1 MARPFFIHHS
11 FLPFVWSIV
20 VSMVLL
26 GVRFLFSSDD
36 FYLFLP
42 YNLFLA
48 IIPFILSWLISV
60 YAQKKTKSWL
70 LLVSAGL
77 VWLIFFPN
85 APYIMTDFIHL
96 KGRSG
101 ISIWFDGVLIL
112 SFACAGL
119 LSGYYSLYAMQKLV
133 MRQWGKL
140 TGWIFTASILALTSF
155 GVYLGR
161 FLRWNSRDLFLDPIR
176 ITHDFIA
183 RIFSPSLHI
192 RFWMVS
198 GLLLGFLIVSYATV
212 FSFIQQERRK

>member
-1 MARPFFIHHS
+1 MARRFFIHHS
-11 FLPFVWSIV
+11 FLPLVWSIV
-20 VSMVLL
+20 ISMILL

-48 IIPFILSWLISV
+48 IIPFMLSWLIGL
-60 YAQKKTKSWL
+60 YAQKKKKSWL

-77 VWLIFFPN
+77 VWLVFFPN
-85 APYIMTDFIHL
+85 APYIVTDFIHL
-96 KGRSG
+96 KARGG
-101 ISIWFDGVLIL
+101 IPMLFDALLIL
-112 SFACAGL
+112 SFASAGL

-133 MRQWGKL
+133 MHQWGKL
-140 TGWIFTASILALTSF
+140 TGWIFTIGTLALTSF

-161 FLRWNSRDLFLDPIR
+161 FLRWNSWDLFLDPIR

-183 RIFSPSLHI
+183 RIASPSLHT

-198 GLLLGFLIVSYATV
+198 GLFLGFLIVSYATL